1 MFKEMSDNQ
10 RRVYL
15 DAVQL
20 DEAFS
25 SAFQK
30 SRSYRGGMHWKKA
43 KGRQYLFKTRDRYGY
58 GESLGPRSAETEKI
72 LADFRKAKKEAKD
85 RLATLKQR
93 LNEQSR
99 FCKAAMIQRVPRIV
113 TGVLRVLEQRNLL
126 GQNILVVGTNAMYAY
141 EAAAGVFLDRP
152 LTATRDMDILWDVRP
167 KLSLFAEDETDPIDL
182 LDILRKADKSF
193 EPAAPGSFR
202 AVNRD
207 GYMVDLIKPES
218 TTTRTAGGL
227 DFTAIGGKRRGREGP
242 QSLRVEPGA
251 KHPVWKTQP
260 KSLVRKDPVRM
271 GGPGDLKAAEI
282 KSLHWLISSPKFSQV
297 IIGDDGYPVSMVV
310 PDPRAFSIHKVWL
323 SEQPDRE
330 PVKKKRDEDQGL
342 AIACLVIKYLPQYR
356 FETSELRMF
365 PKDVV
370 LKLKKKISEL
380 KLNTELY

>member
-20 DEAFS
+20 YEAFI

-85 RLATLKQR
+85 RLATLKNR
-93 LNEQSR
+93 LKEQSR

-141 EAAAGVFLDRP
+141 EAAAGVFVDRP

-167 KLSLFAEDETDPIDL
+167 KLTLFAEDETDPIDL

-218 TTTRTAGGL
+218 
-227 DFTAIGGKRRGREGP
+227 
-242 QSLRVEPGA
+242 
-251 KHPVWKTQP
+251 

-271 GGPGDLKAAEI
+271 GGPDDLKAAEMR
-282 KSLHWLISSPKFSQV
+282 SLDWLISSPKFSQV

-310 PDPRAFSIHKVWL
+310 PDPRAFSIHKIWL
-323 SEQPDRE
+323 GEQPDRE
-330 PVKKKRDEDQGL
+330 AIKKKRDHDQSL
-342 AIACLVIKYLPQYR
+342 AIALLVIKYLPQYK

-370 LKLKKKISEL
+370 RKLKMEIS
-380 KLNTELY
+380 KLNLDTEPDFISDLDLTD

>member
-1 MFKEMSDNQ
+1 MFQEMSDNQ

-20 DEAFS
+20 YEAFI

-72 LADFRKAKKEAKD
+72 LVEFQKAKKQAKN
-85 RLATLKQR
+85 RLASLKNR
-93 LNEQSR
+93 LKEQSR

-126 GQNILVVGTNAMYAY
+126 GQNILVIGTNAMYAY

-167 KLSLFAEDETDPIDL
+167 KLTLFAEDETDSMDL
-182 LDILRKADKSF
+182 LDVLRKADKSF
-193 EPAAPGSFR
+193 EPIAPGSFR

-218 TTTRTAGGL
+218 
-227 DFTAIGGKRRGREGP
+227 
-242 QSLRVEPGA
+242 
-251 KHPVWKTQP
+251 
-260 KSLVRKDPVRM
+260 KSLASQDPVRM

-282 KSLHWLISSPKFSQV
+282 RSLHWLISSPKFSQV
-297 IIGDDGYPVSMVV
+297 IIGDDGYPVSMAV
-310 PDPRAFSIHKVWL
+310 PDPRAFSIHKLWL

-330 PVKKKRDEDQGL
+330 PIKKQRDEDQSL
-342 AIACLVIKYLPQYR
+342 AIALLVIKYMPQYK
-356 FETSELRMF
+356 FEPSELRMF

-370 LKLKKKISEL
+370 QKLNKKIA
-380 KLNTELY
+380 KLDLDTELD

>member
-1 MFKEMSDNQ
+1 MFKEISDNQ

-20 DEAFS
+20 HEAFI

-72 LADFRKAKKEAKD
+72 LADFQKAKKEAKN
-85 RLATLKQR
+85 RLASLKSR
-93 LNEQSR
+93 LKEQSR
-99 FCKAAMIQRVPRIV
+99 FCKAAMIQRVPKIV
-113 TGVLRVLEQRNLL
+113 TRVLRVLDQRNLL
-126 GQNILVVGTNAMYAY
+126 GQNIFVIGTNAMYAY

-167 KLSLFAEDETDPIDL
+167 KLTLFAEDETDPIDL
-182 LDILRKADKSF
+182 IDVLRKADKSF
-193 EPAAPGSFR
+193 EPVAPGSFR

-218 TTTRTAGGL
+218 
-227 DFTAIGGKRRGREGP
+227 
-242 QSLRVEPGA
+242 
-251 KHPVWKTQP
+251 
-260 KSLVRKDPVRM
+260 KSLVRNEPVRM
-271 GGPGDLKAAEI
+271 GGPDDLKAAEI
-282 KSLHWLISSPKFSQV
+282 RSLHWLISSPKFSQV

-323 SEQPDRE
+323 SEQADRE
-330 PVKKKRDEDQGL
+330 PVKKKRDDDQGL
-342 AIACLVIKYLPQYR
+342 AIALLVIKYMPQYK
-356 FETSELRMF
+356 FES
-365 PKDVV
+365 
-370 LKLKKKISEL
+370 
-380 KLNTELY
+380 

>member
-20 DEAFS
+20 HEAFI

-58 GESLGPRSAETEKI
+58 GKSLGPRSAETEKI
-72 LADFRKAKKEAKD
+72 LADFQKAKKEAKN
-85 RLATLKQR
+85 RLASLKSR
-93 LNEQSR
+93 LKEQSR
-99 FCKAAMIQRVPRIV
+99 FCKAAMIQRVPKIV
-113 TGVLRVLEQRNLL
+113 TRVLRVLDQRNLL
-126 GQNILVVGTNAMYAY
+126 GQNIFVIGTNAMYAY

-167 KLSLFAEDETDPIDL
+167 KLTLFAEDETDPIDL
-182 LDILRKADKSF
+182 IDVLRKADKSF
-193 EPAAPGSFR
+193 EPVAPGSFR

-218 TTTRTAGGL
+218 
-227 DFTAIGGKRRGREGP
+227 
-242 QSLRVEPGA
+242 
-251 KHPVWKTQP
+251 
-260 KSLVRKDPVRM
+260 KSLVRNEPVRM
-271 GGPGDLKAAEI
+271 GGPDDLKAAEI
-282 KSLHWLISSPKFSQV
+282 RSLHWLISSPKFSQV

-323 SEQPDRE
+323 SEQADRE
-330 PVKKKRDEDQGL
+330 PVKKKRDDDQGL
-342 AIACLVIKYLPQYR
+342 AIALLVIKYMPQYK
-356 FETSELRMF
+356 FESSTLRMF

-370 LKLKKKISEL
+370 RKLKRKIANL
-380 KLNTELY
+380 DLDTKLD

>member
-20 DEAFS
+20 HEAFI

-58 GESLGPRSAETEKI
+58 GKSLGPRSAETEKI
-72 LADFRKAKKEAKD
+72 LADFQKAKKEAKN
-85 RLATLKQR
+85 RLASLKSR
-93 LNEQSR
+93 LKEQSR
-99 FCKAAMIQRVPRIV
+99 FCKAAMIQRVPKIV
-113 TGVLRVLEQRNLL
+113 TRVLRVLDQRNLL
-126 GQNILVVGTNAMYAY
+126 GQNIFVIGTNAMYAY

-167 KLSLFAEDETDPIDL
+167 KLTLFAEDETDPKDLIDV
-182 LDILRKADKSF
+182 LRKADKSY
-193 EPAAPGSFR
+193 EPVSPGSFR

-218 TTTRTAGGL
+218 
-227 DFTAIGGKRRGREGP
+227 
-242 QSLRVEPGA
+242 
-251 KHPVWKTQP
+251 
-260 KSLVRKDPVRM
+260 KSLVRNEPVRM
-271 GGPGDLKAAEI
+271 GGPDDLKAAEI
-282 KSLHWLISSPKFSQV
+282 RSLHWLISSPKFSQV

-323 SEQPDRE
+323 SEQADRE
-330 PVKKKRDEDQGL
+330 PVKKKRDDDQGL
-342 AIACLVIKYLPQYR
+342 AIALLVIKYMPQYK
-356 FETSELRMF
+356 FKSSTLRMF
-365 PKDVV
+365 PIDVV
-370 LKLKKKISEL
+370 RKLKRKIANL
-380 KLNTELY
+380 DLDTKLD

>member
-20 DEAFS
+20 YEAFI

-58 GESLGPRSAETEKI
+58 GKSLGPRSIETEKI

-85 RLATLKQR
+85 RLVTLKQR

-113 TGVLRVLEQRNLL
+113 TGVLRVLDQRKLL
-126 GQNILVVGTNAMYAY
+126 GQNILVIGTNALYAY

-167 KLSLFAEDETDPIDL
+167 KLTLFAEDETDPIDL

-218 TTTRTAGGL
+218 
-227 DFTAIGGKRRGREGP
+227 
-242 QSLRVEPGA
+242 
-251 KHPVWKTQP
+251 
-260 KSLVRKDPVRM
+260 KSLVRRDPVRM

-282 KSLHWLISSPKFSQV
+282 RSLNWLISSPKFSQV

-310 PDPRAFSIHKVWL
+310 PDPRAFSIHKIWL
-323 SEQPDRE
+323 SVQPDRE
-330 PVKKKRDEDQGL
+330 AIKKKRDHDQSL
-342 AIACLVIKYLPQYR
+342 AIALLVIKYLPQYR

-370 LKLKKKISEL
+370 QKLKMKIS
-380 KLNTELY
+380 KLNLDTELDLISDLDLTD

>member
-1 MFKEMSDNQ
+1 MFNEMSDNQ

-20 DEAFS
+20 YEAFI
-25 SAFQK
+25 SAYQK

-72 LADFRKAKKEAKD
+72 LAEFQKAKKESKN
-85 RLATLKQR
+85 RLANLKNR
-93 LNEQSR
+93 LKEQSR

-126 GQNILVVGTNAMYAY
+126 GQNILVIGTNAMYAY

-167 KLSLFAEDETDPIDL
+167 KLTLFAEDETASIDL
-182 LDILRKADKSF
+182 LDVLRKADKSF
-193 EPAAPGSFR
+193 EPVAPGSFR

-218 TTTRTAGGL
+218 
-227 DFTAIGGKRRGREGP
+227 
-242 QSLRVEPGA
+242 
-251 KHPVWKTQP
+251 
-260 KSLVRKDPVRM
+260 KSLVGNDPVRM

-282 KSLHWLISSPKFSQV
+282 RSLHWLISSPKFSQV

-310 PDPRAFSIHKVWL
+310 PDPRAFAVHKVWL
-323 SEQPDRE
+323 SEQTDRE
-330 PVKKKRDEDQGL
+330 PVKKKRDDDQGL
-342 AIACLVIKYLPQYR
+342 AIALLVIKYMPQYK
-356 FETSELRMF
+356 FESSALRMF
-365 PKDVV
+365 PKEVV
-370 LKLKKKISEL
+370 EKVKDKIAKFKPDTKIDL
-380 KLNTELY
+380 A

>member
-20 DEAFS
+20 YEAFI

-72 LADFRKAKKEAKD
+72 LADFQKAKKEAKN
-85 RLATLKQR
+85 RLASLKNR
-93 LNEQSR
+93 LKEQSR

-113 TGVLRVLEQRNLL
+113 AGVLRVLDQRNLL
-126 GQNILVVGTNAMYAY
+126 GQNILVIGTNAMYAY

-167 KLSLFAEDETDPIDL
+167 KLTLFAEDETDSMDL
-182 LDILRKADKSF
+182 LDVLRKADKSF
-193 EPAAPGSFR
+193 EPVAPESFR

-218 TTTRTAGGL
+218 
-227 DFTAIGGKRRGREGP
+227 
-242 QSLRVEPGA
+242 
-251 KHPVWKTQP
+251 
-260 KSLVRKDPVRM
+260 KSLVRNDPVRM

-282 KSLHWLISSPKFSQV
+282 RSLHWLISSPKFSQV
-297 IIGDDGYPVSMVV
+297 IIGEDGYPVSMVV
-310 PDPRAFSIHKVWL
+310 PDPRAFAIHKVWL
-323 SEQPDRE
+323 SEQTDRE
-330 PVKKKRDEDQGL
+330 PVKKQRDNDQGL
-342 AIACLVIKYLPQYR
+342 AIALLVIKYMPQYK
-356 FETSELRMF
+356 FESSGLRMF

-370 LKLKKKISEL
+370 QKLNKKIA
-380 KLNTELY
+380 KLDLDTELD

>member
-1 MFKEMSDNQ
+1 MFQEMSDNQ

-20 DEAFS
+20 YEAFI

-72 LADFRKAKKEAKD
+72 LADFQKAKKQAKN
-85 RLATLKQR
+85 RLASLKNR
-93 LNEQSR
+93 LKEQSR
-99 FCKAAMIQRVPRIV
+99 FCKAAMIQAAMIQRVPRIV

-126 GQNILVVGTNAMYAY
+126 GQNILVIGTNAMYAY

-167 KLSLFAEDETDPIDL
+167 KLTLFAEDETDSMDL
-182 LDILRKADKSF
+182 LDVLRKADKSF
-193 EPAAPGSFR
+193 EPIAPGSFR

-218 TTTRTAGGL
+218 
-227 DFTAIGGKRRGREGP
+227 
-242 QSLRVEPGA
+242 
-251 KHPVWKTQP
+251 
-260 KSLVRKDPVRM
+260 KSLASQDPVRM

-282 KSLHWLISSPKFSQV
+282 RSLHWLISSPKFSQV
-297 IIGDDGYPVSMVV
+297 IIGDDGYPVSMAV
-310 PDPRAFSIHKVWL
+310 PDPRAFSIHKLWL

-330 PVKKKRDEDQGL
+330 PIKKQRDEDQSL
-342 AIACLVIKYLPQYR
+342 AIALLVIKYMPQYK
-356 FETSELRMF
+356 FEPSELRMF

-370 LKLKKKISEL
+370 QKLNKKIA
-380 KLNTELY
+380 KLDLDTELD

>member
-1 MFKEMSDNQ
+1 MFQDMSDNQ

-20 DEAFS
+20 YEAFI
-25 SAFQK
+25 SAYHK

-43 KGRQYLFKTRDRYGY
+43 KDRQYLFKTRDRYGY
-58 GESLGPRSAETEKI
+58 GESLGPRSAKTEKI
-72 LADFRKAKKEAKD
+72 LADFQKAKKEAKNRLANLKD
-85 RLATLKQR
+85 RLK
-93 LNEQSR
+93 EQSR
-99 FCKAAMIQRVPRIV
+99 FCKAAMIQRAPRIV

-126 GQNILVVGTNAMYAY
+126 GQNILVIGTNAMYAY

-167 KLSLFAEDETDPIDL
+167 KLTLFAEDETDSIDL
-182 LDILRKADKSF
+182 LDVLRKADKSF
-193 EPAAPGSFR
+193 EPVAPGSFR

-218 TTTRTAGGL
+218 KPLTRN
-227 DFTAIGGKRRGREGP
+227 
-242 QSLRVEPGA
+242 
-251 KHPVWKTQP
+251 
-260 KSLVRKDPVRM
+260 DPVRM

-282 KSLHWLISSPKFSQV
+282 RSLHWLISSPKFSQV

-323 SEQPDRE
+323 SEQTDRE
-330 PVKKKRDEDQGL
+330 PVKKKRDDDQGL
-342 AIACLVIKYLPQYR
+342 AIALLVIKYMPQYK
-356 FETSELRMF
+356 FDPSELRMF

-370 LKLKKKISEL
+370 KKVKKRIEKFKPDNEIDL
-380 KLNTELY
+380 A

>member
-20 DEAFS
+20 YEAFI

-85 RLATLKQR
+85 RLATLKNR
-93 LNEQSR
+93 LKEQSR

-167 KLSLFAEDETDPIDL
+167 KLTLFAEDETDPVDL

-218 TTTRTAGGL
+218 
-227 DFTAIGGKRRGREGP
+227 
-242 QSLRVEPGA
+242 
-251 KHPVWKTQP
+251 
-260 KSLVRKDPVRM
+260 KSLLKKDPVRM
-271 GGPGDLKAAEI
+271 GGPGDLKAPEI
-282 KSLHWLISSPKFSQV
+282 RSLQWLISSPKFSQV

-330 PVKKKRDEDQGL
+330 PVKKKRDNDQGL
-342 AIACLVIKYLPQYR
+342 AIALLAIKYLPQYR
-356 FETSELRMF
+356 FVTSELRMF

-370 LKLKKKISEL
+370 QKLKLKISNFNL
-380 KLNTELY
+380 DTELDFFSF

>member
-20 DEAFS
+20 YEAFI
-25 SAFQK
+25 SAFRK

-43 KGRQYLFKTRDRYGY
+43 KNRQYLFKTRDRYGY

-72 LADFRKAKKEAKD
+72 LADFRKAKKEAKS
-85 RLATLKQR
+85 RLATLKNR

-99 FCKAAMIQRVPRIV
+99 FCKAAMIQRVPRIAA
-113 TGVLRVLEQRNLL
+113 GVLRIFDQQNLL
-126 GQNILVVGTNAMYAY
+126 GQNILVIGTNAMYAY
-141 EAAAGVFLDRP
+141 EAAAGVFLERP
-152 LTATRDMDILWDVRP
+152 LTATRDMDILWDVRK
-167 KLSLFAEDETDPIDL
+167 KLILFADDETDRKDL
-182 LDILRKADKSF
+182 IDILRKADKSF

-218 TTTRTAGGL
+218 
-227 DFTAIGGKRRGREGP
+227 
-242 QSLRVEPGA
+242 
-251 KHPVWKTQP
+251 

-271 GGPGDLKAAEI
+271 GGPGDLKAAEVS
-282 KSLHWLISSPKFSQV
+282 SLQWLISSPKFSQV
-297 IIGDDGYPVSMVV
+297 AIGDDGYPVSMAV

-323 SEQPDRE
+323 SEQPNRE
-330 PVKKKRDEDQGL
+330 PIKKKRDYDQGL
-342 AIACLVIKYLPQYR
+342 AIALLTVKYLPQYR
-356 FETSELRMF
+356 FETSDLRMF
-365 PKDVV
+365 PKDAV

-380 KLNTELY
+380 T

>member
-10 RRVYL
+10 RRVYI

-20 DEAFS
+20 YEAFI

-85 RLATLKQR
+85 RLATLKNR
-93 LNEQSR
+93 LKEQSR
-99 FCKAAMIQRVPRIV
+99 FCKAAMIQRAPRIV

-167 KLSLFAEDETDPIDL
+167 KLTLFAEDETDPVDL

-193 EPAAPGSFR
+193 EPAGPGSFR

-218 TTTRTAGGL
+218 
-227 DFTAIGGKRRGREGP
+227 
-242 QSLRVEPGA
+242 
-251 KHPVWKTQP
+251 
-260 KSLVRKDPVRM
+260 KSLLRKDPVRM

-282 KSLHWLISSPKFSQV
+282 RSLQWLISSPKFSQV

-330 PVKKKRDEDQGL
+330 PVKKKRDNDQGL
-342 AIACLVIKYLPQYR
+342 AIALLVIKYLPQYR
-356 FETSELRMF
+356 FVTSELRMF

-370 LKLKKKISEL
+370 QKLKLKISN
-380 KLNTELY
+380 LNLDTELY

>member
-126 GQNILVVGTNAMYAY
+126 GQNILVIGTNAIYAY

-167 KLSLFAEDETDPIDL
+167 KLTLFAEDETDPVDL

-218 TTTRTAGGL
+218 
-227 DFTAIGGKRRGREGP
+227 
-242 QSLRVEPGA
+242 
-251 KHPVWKTQP
+251 
-260 KSLVRKDPVRM
+260 KSLLRKDPVRM
-271 GGPGDLKAAEI
+271 GGPGDLKATEI
-282 KSLHWLISSPKFSQV
+282 RSVQWLISSPKFSQV
-297 IIGDDGYPVSMVV
+297 IIGDDGYPASMVV

-342 AIACLVIKYLPQYR
+342 AIACLVVKYLPQYR

-370 LKLKKKISEL
+370 QKLKKKISEL

>member
-1 MFKEMSDNQ
+1 MFNEMSDNQ

-15 DAVQL
+15 DAAQL
-20 DEAFS
+20 YEAYI

-30 SRSYRGGMHWKKA
+30 NRSYRGGMHWKKA

-72 LADFRKAKKEAKD
+72 LVEFQKAKKEAKN
-85 RLATLKQR
+85 RLTSLKSR
-93 LNEQSR
+93 LKEQSR

-113 TGVLRVLEQRNLL
+113 TAVLGVLEQRNLL
-126 GQNILVVGTNAMYAY
+126 GQNILVIGTNAMYTY

-167 KLSLFAEDETDPIDL
+167 KLTLFAEDETDSKDL
-182 LDILRKADKSF
+182 LDVLRKADKSF
-193 EPAAPGSFR
+193 EPVAPGSFR

-207 GYMVDLIKPES
+207 GYMVDLIKAES
-218 TTTRTAGGL
+218 
-227 DFTAIGGKRRGREGP
+227 
-242 QSLRVEPGA
+242 
-251 KHPVWKTQP
+251 KTLSRQ
-260 KSLVRKDPVRM
+260 DPVRM

-310 PDPRAFSIHKVWL
+310 PDPRAFSIHKLWL

-330 PVKKKRDEDQGL
+330 PIKKKRDEDQGL
-342 AIACLVIKYLPQYR
+342 AIAILVIKYLPQYK
-356 FETSELRMF
+356 FETSELSMF

-370 LKLKKKISEL
+370 QKIKSKISNLNQDMEL
-380 KLNTELY
+380 D

>member
-1 MFKEMSDNQ
+1 
-10 RRVYL
+10 
-15 DAVQL
+15 
-20 DEAFS
+20 
-25 SAFQK
+25 
-30 SRSYRGGMHWKKA
+30 
-43 KGRQYLFKTRDRYGY
+43 
-58 GESLGPRSAETEKI
+58 
-72 LADFRKAKKEAKD
+72 
-85 RLATLKQR
+85 
-93 LNEQSR
+93 
-99 FCKAAMIQRVPRIV
+99 MIQRVPRIV

-167 KLSLFAEDETDPIDL
+167 KLTLFAEDETDPVDL

-218 TTTRTAGGL
+218 
-227 DFTAIGGKRRGREGP
+227 
-242 QSLRVEPGA
+242 
-251 KHPVWKTQP
+251 
-260 KSLVRKDPVRM
+260 KSLLKKDPVRM
-271 GGPGDLKAAEI
+271 GGPGDLKAPEI
-282 KSLHWLISSPKFSQV
+282 RSLQWLISSPKFSQV

-330 PVKKKRDEDQGL
+330 PVKKKRDNDQGL
-342 AIACLVIKYLPQYR
+342 AIALLVIKYLPQYR
-356 FETSELRMF
+356 FVTSELRMF

-370 LKLKKKISEL
+370 QKLKLKISNFNL
-380 KLNTELY
+380 DTELDFFSF

>member
-1 MFKEMSDNQ
+1 
-10 RRVYL
+10 
-15 DAVQL
+15 
-20 DEAFS
+20 
-25 SAFQK
+25 
-30 SRSYRGGMHWKKA
+30 MHWKKA

-72 LADFRKAKKEAKD
+72 LVEFQKTKKEAKD
-85 RLATLKQR
+85 RLATLKHR

-126 GQNILVVGTNAMYAY
+126 GQTILVIGTNAMYAY
-141 EAAAGVFLDRP
+141 EAAAGVFLVRP

-167 KLSLFAEDETDPIDL
+167 KLTLFADAETDPTDL
-182 LDILRKADKSF
+182 LDLLRKADKSF

-218 TTTRTAGGL
+218 
-227 DFTAIGGKRRGREGP
+227 
-242 QSLRVEPGA
+242 
-251 KHPVWKTQP
+251 
-260 KSLVRKDPVRM
+260 KSLVRSDPVRM

-282 KSLHWLISSPKFSQV
+282 RNLHWLISSPKFSQV
-297 IIGDDGYPVSMVV
+297 VIGDDGYPVSMAV

-323 SEQPDRE
+323 SDQSDRE
-330 PVKKKRDEDQGL
+330 AVRKKRDHDQGL
-342 AIACLVIKYLPQYR
+342 SIALLVIKHLPQYK

-370 LKLKKKISEL
+370 QKLKGKIST
-380 KLNTELY
+380 LNLDT

>member
-20 DEAFS
+20 YEAFIS
-25 SAFQK
+25 GFQK

-43 KGRQYLFKTRDRYGY
+43 KGRQYLFKSRDRYGY
-58 GESLGPRSAETEKI
+58 GKSLGPRSAETEKI

-85 RLATLKQR
+85 RLATLKNR
-93 LNEQSR
+93 LKEQSR

-126 GQNILVVGTNAMYAY
+126 GQNILVIGTNAMYAY
-141 EAAAGVFLDRP
+141 EVAAGVFLDRP
-152 LTATRDMDILWDVRP
+152 LTATRDMEILWDVRP
-167 KLSLFAEDETDPIDL
+167 KLTLFAEDETDPIDL
-182 LDILRKADKSF
+182 IDILRKADKSF

-207 GYMVDLIKPES
+207 GYMVDLIKAES
-218 TTTRTAGGL
+218 
-227 DFTAIGGKRRGREGP
+227 
-242 QSLRVEPGA
+242 
-251 KHPVWKTQP
+251 

-282 KSLHWLISSPKFSQV
+282 RNLHWLISSPKFSQV

-342 AIACLVIKYLPQYR
+342 AIASLVGKYLPQYR

-370 LKLKKKISEL
+370 KKLKLKIS
-380 KLNTELY
+380 KLNLDMELD

>member
-20 DEAFS
+20 YEAFI

-72 LADFRKAKKEAKD
+72 LADFQKAKKEAKN
-85 RLATLKQR
+85 RLASLKNR
-93 LNEQSR
+93 LKEQSR

-113 TGVLRVLEQRNLL
+113 AGVLRVLDQRNLL
-126 GQNILVVGTNAMYAY
+126 GQNILVIGTNAMYAY

-167 KLSLFAEDETDPIDL
+167 KLTLFAEDETDSMDL
-182 LDILRKADKSF
+182 LDVLRKADKSF
-193 EPAAPGSFR
+193 EPVAPESFR

-218 TTTRTAGGL
+218 
-227 DFTAIGGKRRGREGP
+227 
-242 QSLRVEPGA
+242 
-251 KHPVWKTQP
+251 
-260 KSLVRKDPVRM
+260 KSLVRNDPVRM

-282 KSLHWLISSPKFSQV
+282 RSLHWLISSPKFSQV
-297 IIGDDGYPVSMVV
+297 IIGEDGYPVSMVV

-323 SEQPDRE
+323 SEQTDRE
-330 PVKKKRDEDQGL
+330 PVKKQRDNDQGL
-342 AIACLVIKYLPQYR
+342 AIALLVIKYMPQYK
-356 FETSELRMF
+356 FESSGLRMF

-370 LKLKKKISEL
+370 QKLNKKIA
-380 KLNTELY
+380 KLDLDTELD

>member
-20 DEAFS
+20 YEAFI

-58 GESLGPRSAETEKI
+58 GKSLGPRSIETEKI

-85 RLATLKQR
+85 RLVTLKQR

-113 TGVLRVLEQRNLL
+113 TGVLRVLDQRKLL
-126 GQNILVVGTNAMYAY
+126 GQNILVIGTNALYAY

-167 KLSLFAEDETDPIDL
+167 KLTLFAEDETDPIDL

-218 TTTRTAGGL
+218 
-227 DFTAIGGKRRGREGP
+227 
-242 QSLRVEPGA
+242 
-251 KHPVWKTQP
+251 
-260 KSLVRKDPVRM
+260 KSLVRRDPVRM

-282 KSLHWLISSPKFSQV
+282 RSLNWLISSPKFSQV

-323 SEQPDRE
+323 CEQPDRE
-330 PVKKKRDEDQGL
+330 AIKKKRDHDQSL
-342 AIACLVIKYLPQYR
+342 AIALLVIKYLPQYR

-370 LKLKKKISEL
+370 QKLKMKIS
-380 KLNTELY
+380 KLNLDTELD